1 MEYRHCKYTITG
13 AYVCDN
19 NKKVETFANLAKPST
34 KKPAV
39 VTTAKPVVI
48 AATTAAA
55 SASFSCPNYAR
66 MTSGQKQDAACV
78 VLKRYNTKEVNDYF
92 ACSARDPIDGIPT
105 CKNKNIISTCVPADK
120 RLMECNRCCPSVDPN
135 APPLTRESMQ
145 RKREACML
153 DCKKEYDAASLVVKS
168 SEVKVD
174 PSLKADPK
182 CIGDKQRQTQCYTAN
197 CKSEFSIMC
206 VKAGRTLEPPT
217 APTKSSGGS
226 ATADINCTNACKKRI
241 GCDFNDKV
249 CTGKCN
255 QQCIKAGYVAAPVSA
270 TKSNM
275 SSSASAKDAT
285 KMQGKGHTCTGVCK
299 KKPGCSGMDCD
310 MMCEFNCAY

>member
-13 AYVCDN
+13 AYVCDKK
-19 NKKVETFANLAKPST
+19 KKVETFVSLPTPAT
-34 KKPAV
+34 K
-39 VTTAKPVVI
+39 
-48 AATTAAA
+48 
-55 SASFSCPNYAR
+55 SFSCPNYAR

-92 ACSARDPIDGIPT
+92 ACSGRDPTDGMIT

-120 RLMECNRCCPSVDPN
+120 RLMECNRCCPSVNPA
-135 APPLTRESMQ
+135 APPLTRKSMQ

-153 DCKKEYDAASLVVKS
+153 DCKKEHDASSLVVKS

-174 PSLKADPK
+174 PLLKADPI
-182 CIGDKQRQTQCYTAN
+182 CIGDKQRQTQCYTEK

-206 VKAGRTLEPPT
+206 VKGGRTLKPPT
-217 APTKSSGGS
+217 ASTKQSVGS
-226 ATADINCTNACKKRI
+226 ASADINCSNACKKRI

-255 QQCIKAGYVAAPVSA
+255 QQCIKAGYVAASVAAPVAA
-270 TKSNM
+270 TKSNRIANAKDTTKM
-275 SSSASAKDAT
+275 SS
-285 KMQGKGHTCTGVCK
+285 KGHTCTGVCK
-299 KKPGCSGMDCD
+299 KKPGCTGMDCD
-310 MMCEFNCAY
+310 MMCEFNCA